1 MDKRMKRL
9 VRMLRKKGY
18 TDRYIERDWSD
29 QWAKRRWYDVE
40 GAADNSI
47 LQIITANQ
55 YTRINL
61 KDASSQRPFELMQ
74 YSSTEHPVFPKCGFK
89 GRAETR
95 ETMDAIVSV
104 IKRLGRFSGD
114 EIASM
119 FKLVATFSTEEI

>member
-1 MDKRMKRL
+1 MDDRMKKL
-9 VRMLRKKGY
+9 VGLLREKGY
-18 TDRYIERDWSD
+18 TDRYVEEHWGEQWS
-29 QWAKRRWYDVE
+29 KRRWYDVE

-61 KDASSQRPFELMQ
+61 KDAASERPFELMQ
-74 YSSTEHPVFPKCGFK
+74 YSSTEHPVFPKCGFN
-89 GRAETR
+89 GRPETR

-114 EIASM
+114 EVASM
-119 FKLVATFSTEEI
+119 FRLVATFSLEEV